1 MRSWSRLIA
10 VLTAI
15 LAPIEYLMAQDV
27 ETFYKGKTISVVAGT
42 GPVGTYA
49 GYAQLFAEFMPR
61 HLPGRPSMVF
71 QTMPG
76 AGGLTA
82 ANHTFNVAPKDGTY
96 LLVIVQTFAVE
107 QALGTKAVR
116 YEAGAFNAIGRIV
129 DNTPIL
135 VGSSASG
142 ITSIDIVRRRETM
155 IAGAGSS
162 SPTDIVPKLLNASAG
177 TKFKLI
183 TGYKGI
189 DEMMLAMRRGEVEAM
204 VASLSTFQSLFSS
217 DLSENKIRILVQLS
231 VTRHRELQN
240 IPTVGELSESQES
253 RELADLVASG
263 SDIGRTLVTTPGVP
277 ADRLRALRA
286 AFDATINDLEFQE
299 MARKRQLPID
309 PRSYKDTEEI
319 IARTLKTSSE
329 VIEKARTVLEMK

>member
-217 DLSENKIRILVQLS
+217 DLSENKIRILAQLS